1 MLVDALRI
9 CKEVKVMAKVE
20 VVIIWDTG
28 EKEVHQYDHILEAK
42 MVKHGYEVAFGN
54 QIQWIGIREVR

>member
-1 MLVDALRI
+1 
-9 CKEVKVMAKVE
+9 MAKVE

-54 QIQWIGIREVR
+54 QIQWIGIREAR